1 MHRDRLIA
9 PLLTG
14 QVGLVEAGAGY
25 GKSVLAWQY
34 REALGV
40 AAAFVPLGAPDRD
53 AAVLVSSLRRALL
66 NANLSDLASATDVA
80 EPAAWVE
87 RLLDA
92 LAEYETGILLVLDDA
107 HHLSGADS
115 AALVL
120 RLARGI
126 ASHHRLLIAAR
137 SLAGSLRPIRDLPGA
152 VRLDTSALTFT
163 STEAAEL
170 VERRLGYQPSPYR
183 ARLLVEA
190 TGGWATALMLAAE
203 RPGVAESSDG
213 ADDDPDLIG
222 SPLRAILGSLAPDDR
237 RALVQLA
244 HVPVISPELC
254 DRVSGSESTFERFVD
269 AGVPLARTETEWW
282 EMPGPVAEFLAAQDP
297 LEGVTAAAAADIYQ
311 RHGELLPAVRV
322 LCAAGLYPEAAD
334 AIARM
339 PPHRVEQLGVAVVS
353 DLLRLLPPAAVAGQP
368 RVLLHLARVAETAH
382 QGDLRAET
390 LARAA
395 ELATKDDPRLRRE
408 VDAELAR
415 DLIWDERRRPAARA
429 LAEAVIAGAAE
440 DEIVARSRA
449 LDVLGRLSS
458 WFSTDGP
465 QPAAERLLE
474 EAAALARGLDQ
485 RTWAAQALVPLAMGF
500 HCALCRFDRALQV
513 LDEAL
518 ADLPSR
524 SRYRAL
530 VQTFRADTLVE
541 VGRFAEAEACI
552 AEMRQIGRACR
563 EPWVLAYASWS
574 EAGLASYRGDAERT
588 IRAVHDVELHRDD
601 WYEQASGV
609 EFLAQ
614 ASDFLSRVGEDSLAL
629 TYHQRARERMA
640 GCERPVRFHGAA
652 VLARSGPPDD
662 AEVAIAEVLAGSAL
676 DPHERWPLL
685 LLRAHVAVRSC
696 TPDAGM
702 RAAEAFETCRS
713 LGHAE
718 GPLIREPAISPPL
731 LTLAAG
737 VGSRAA
743 TTLARS
749 GGSYSIRTLGGFA
762 VTRAGQPVS
771 IPAGRPTTAVRAV
784 VAAGGRLHAE
794 QMIEILWPGADLA
807 TGRNRLRNLL
817 SRLRG
822 TAGALLTRDGEMIA
836 LGVPADVDLVRF
848 EEHADSALRAHV
860 AGDQRRALILGR
872 AALEC
877 YGGELL
883 PDDRYA
889 DWVIGPRERL
899 RGRFLQVLDA
909 LAQIAEQRGETDE
922 AARLLDQAILAES
935 HDERRYLRLA
945 RLLLSQGRAGSAI
958 AVIRRAQLA
967 MQELELELSSEAKE
981 LERLLDA
988 RSSPTGTTGSNQP
1001 AATV

>member
-1 MHRDRLIA
+1 M
-9 PLLTG
+9 
-14 QVGLVEAGAGY
+14 VEAGAGY

-34 REALGV
+34 REALGTT
-40 AAAFVPLGAPDRD
+40 AAFVPLGAPDRD
-53 AAVLVSSLRRALL
+53 AAVFVSSLRRALL

-80 EPAAWVE
+80 EPAAWIE

-120 RLARGI
+120 RLARGM

-137 SLAGSLRPIRDLPGA
+137 TLAGSLRPIRDLPEA

-163 STEAAEL
+163 WAEAAEL
-170 VERRLGYQPSPYR
+170 VDRRLGYQPSPHR
-183 ARLLVEA
+183 ARLLIEA

-203 RPGVAESSDG
+203 RPGGPESWNG
-213 ADDDPDLIG
+213 DDEDPDLIG
-222 SPLRAILGSLAPDDR
+222 SPLRAILGSLAPADR

-244 HVPVISPELC
+244 HVPFISPELC
-254 DRVSGSESTFERFVD
+254 DRVSGSESTFERIVD

-282 EMPGPVAEFLAAQDP
+282 EVPGPVAEFLAAQDS
-297 LEGVTAAAAADIYQ
+297 LDSDTAAAAAAIYQ
-311 RHGELLPAVRV
+311 RHGELLSAVRV
-322 LCAAGLYPEAAD
+322 LCAAGLHSEAANTL
-334 AIARM
+334 ATM
-339 PPHRVEQLGVAVVS
+339 PPGRVEQLGVAVVK
-353 DLLRLLPPAAVAGQP
+353 DLVGLLSPAAVTEHP
-368 RVLLHLARVAETAH
+368 RVLLHLARLAETAH
-382 QGDLRAET
+382 QAELRAET

-395 ELATKDDPRLRRE
+395 ELSKNGDPRLRRE
-408 VDAELAR
+408 VDAERAR
-415 DLIWDERRRPAARA
+415 DLIWDERRRPEARA
-429 LAEAVIAGAAE
+429 LAEAVIADTAE
-440 DEIVARSRA
+440 DEIVARARA

-474 EAAALARGLDQ
+474 EAAALARRLDQ

-518 ADLPSR
+518 ADLPFR

-530 VQTFRADTLVE
+530 VQTFRADTFVE

-614 ASDFLSRVGEDSLAL
+614 ASDFLSRVAEDSLAL
-629 TYHQRARERMA
+629 TYYERARARMA

-652 VLARSGPPDD
+652 VLARSGAPDD
-662 AEVAIAEVLAGSAL
+662 AEIAIAEVLAGTAV

-685 LLRAHVAVRSC
+685 LLRAHVAARRGE
-696 TPDAGM
+696 PDAGA

-718 GPLIREPAISPPL
+718 GPLIRERTISPPL
-731 LTLAAG
+731 LMLAAG
-737 VGSRAA
+737 AGSRSA
-743 TTLARS
+743 TALAR
-749 GGSYSIRTLGGFA
+749 GGGTYSIKTLGGFA
-762 VTRAGQPVS
+762 VTHAGRPVS
-771 IPAGRPTTAVRAV
+771 VPAGRPTTAIRAV
-784 VAAGGRLHAE
+784 AAAGGRLHAE
-794 QMIEILWPGADLA
+794 QMIEILWPDADLP

-822 TAGALLTRDGEMIA
+822 AAGDLLVRDGEMIA
-836 LGVPADVDLVRF
+836 LGAPAEVDLARF
-848 EEHADSALRAHV
+848 EQHADSALRAHA
-860 AGDQRRALILGR
+860 AGDQRRALVLGR

-877 YGGELL
+877 YGGDLL

-889 DWVIGPRERL
+889 DWVTAPRERL
-899 RGRFLQVLDA
+899 RSRFLQVLDI
-909 LAQIAEQRGETDE
+909 LAQIAEQRGEADE
-922 AARLLDQAILAES
+922 AARLLDQAISTES

-967 MQELELELSSEAKE
+967 MGELGLELSSEAKG
-981 LERLLDA
+981 LERMLGGRPSLPEA
-988 RSSPTGTTGSNQP
+988 TSRKQP
-1001 AATV
+1001 AAPV